1 MIDLSRFIRIIIPT
15 HEYMYCMPDVSQG
28 SQPGIDK
35 KKNTATKQ
43 QDKQGGTP
51 DQVTEINNVL
61 SESFQKASVGWLKII
76 NNILVA
82 CISFSC
88 YL

>member
-1 MIDLSRFIRIIIPT
+1 
-15 HEYMYCMPDVSQG
+15 MYRMLDVPEG
-28 SQPGIDK
+28 GQPGIDK

-43 QDKQGGTP
+43 QDEQGSTP
-51 DQVTEINNVL
+51 DQVTEINNIL
-61 SESFQKASVGWLKII
+61 SESFQKAGVGWLKII

>member
-1 MIDLSRFIRIIIPT
+1 
-15 HEYMYCMPDVSQG
+15 MYRMLNVTEG
-28 SQPGIDK
+28 RQPGIDK
-35 KKNTATKQ
+35 KKNTTSKQ
-43 QDKQGGTP
+43 QDEQGGTP
-51 DQVTEINNVL
+51 DQITEIYNVL
-61 SESFQKASVGWLKII
+61 SEGFQEAGVGWLKII